1 MHFNSLEVFFLHKK
15 DIYFVIFLFRYFLY
29 RLIMIFEI
37 FGGTLIIKLNKNYTC
52 GMKKGLNLLNI
63 KKPVDCEYW

>member
-1 MHFNSLEVFFLHKK
+1 
-15 DIYFVIFLFRYFLY
+15 
-29 RLIMIFEI
+29 MIFEI
-37 FGGTLIIKLNKNYTC
+37 FGGTLIIKLNNYTC

>member
-1 MHFNSLEVFFLHKK
+1 
-15 DIYFVIFLFRYFLY
+15 
-29 RLIMIFEI
+29 MIFEI
-37 FGGTLIIKLNKNYTC
+37 FGGDINKKLNKNYTC